1 LKALYVIILFLVL
14 FNVFCFIG
22 ALFIPYGFG
31 TAGASYGD
39 IDIADPD
46 NPARTPSEVVF
57 RKVSQQDFSSIIM
70 IFFGNVES
78 ILILGGTAL
87 ASYIT
92 SSPAPLVVGFLST
105 VMLATYKNSISVFE
119 QFEINNILML
129 AGLVGMVILILV
141 TCAEILTHGD
151 A

>member
-1 LKALYVIILFLVL
+1 MKTLYIIIIFLVM

-39 IDIADPD
+39 IDTDDPV
-46 NPARTPSEVVF
+46 RTPSEVIF
-57 RKVSQQDFSSIIM
+57 REVSNQDFSSIIM

-105 VMLATYKNSISVFE
+105 VMLATYKNSMTVFE